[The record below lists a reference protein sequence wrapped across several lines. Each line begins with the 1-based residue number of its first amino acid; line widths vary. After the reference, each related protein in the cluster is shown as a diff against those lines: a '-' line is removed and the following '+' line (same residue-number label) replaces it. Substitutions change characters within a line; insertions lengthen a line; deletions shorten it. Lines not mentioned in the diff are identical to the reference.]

1 MLMPMTS
8 ESPTRIIDPFPPL
21 RILAEYPVS
30 VPAVVFWTFDRK
42 SFNDVQPDVCALP
55 FSEAQQFYDNTL
67 LESLP
72 LGRGAVAAAIRDRM
86 AKATTKHILQLS
98 DLHFGDSAA
107 DSRRRYIKGHLDT
120 FDKKIDCILITGDLC
135 DTPNRKLR
143 NQYTEFRSDLGRVL
157 NKRDV
162 IIVPGNHDVRKM
174 GIVGNNYE
182 FVFDLGFRPIVVE
195 EELRCVFFCFNSVEG
210 GHLARGFISDEQLM
224 RSAAEYEELI
234 AERKR
239 LKKSDLK
246 DFLKICVLHHHPVA
260 YETVPT
266 TLYDKVLRMVT
277 RDEDSLTRLENA
289 DRFLTWC
296 ADRKIALIVHGHKH
310 VPRHVRLAIAAS
322 DKRSRTIEVVG
333 CGSTTGVEESE
344 LCYVII
350 SVDPTTRRWGISF
363 YHDPSASGA
372 GFRSH
377 EIAIDTR
384 SLRASW

>member
-1 MLMPMTS
+1 M
-8 ESPTRIIDPFPPL
+8 
-21 RILAEYPVS
+21 
-30 VPAVVFWTFDRK
+30 
-42 SFNDVQPDVCALP
+42 
-55 FSEAQQFYDNTL
+55 
-67 LESLP
+67 
-72 LGRGAVAAAIRDRM
+72 
-86 AKATTKHILQLS
+86 
-98 DLHFGDSAA
+98 
-107 DSRRRYIKGHLDT
+107 
-120 FDKKIDCILITGDLC
+120 
-135 DTPNRKLR
+135 
-143 NQYTEFRSDLGRVL
+143 

-277 RDEDSLTRLENA
+277 RDED
-289 DRFLTWC
+289 FLRVW
-296 ADRKIALIVHGHKH
+296 KMLI
-310 VPRHVRLAIAAS
+310 
-322 DKRSRTIEVVG
+322 
-333 CGSTTGVEESE
+333 GS
-344 LCYVII
+344 
-350 SVDPTTRRWGISF
+350 
-363 YHDPSASGA
+363 
-372 GFRSH
+372 
-377 EIAIDTR
+377 
-384 SLRASW
+384 